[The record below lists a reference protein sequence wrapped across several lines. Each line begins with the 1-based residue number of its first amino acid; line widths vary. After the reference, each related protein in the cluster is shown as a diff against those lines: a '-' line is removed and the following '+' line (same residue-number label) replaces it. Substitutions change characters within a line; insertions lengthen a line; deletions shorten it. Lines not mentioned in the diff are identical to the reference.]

1 MGSDSALIEVI
12 ILAVVAG
19 FLILRLRS
27 VLGKRHGEERPR
39 YKDADRYVGTRPKPD
54 DAASTNDS
62 AADNVTPFPGVQ
74 RPSMDAAPPFGPAAK
89 LHALDPE
96 FNADEF
102 LGGAREAFA
111 IILSAYASGDR
122 DTLRSLAHDDVY
134 EPMEAAITDRESRG
148 ETLDATVIA
157 IQTAGIDDVEVEG
170 SIARVTVRL
179 KSEQTNV
186 LRNADG
192 QPIDGAPN
200 QVETIVD
207 LWTYERDMHSDDPN
221 WLLIETQPGE

>member
-27 VLGKRHGEERPR
+27 VLGKRHGEERSR
-39 YKDADRYVGTRPKPD
+39 YEDADRYVGTRPKPGD
-54 DAASTNDS
+54 TAPVSDS
-62 AADNVTPFPGVQ
+62 AADNVTPFPGVP
-74 RPSMDAAPPFGPAAK
+74 RPNLDAPPPVGPAAK
-89 LHALDPE
+89 LHALNPSFDSE
-96 FNADEF
+96 EF
-102 LGGAREAFA
+102 LDGARQAFSM
-111 IILSAYASGDR
+111 ILSAYASGDR
-122 DTLRSLAHDDVY
+122 ETLRGLAHDDVY
-134 EPMEAAITDRESRG
+134 EPMEAAISDRESRD

-170 SIARVTVRL
+170 SIARVTVRI

-192 QPIDGAPN
+192 QPIDGVTT
-200 QVETIVD
+200 QIETIVD

-221 WLLIETQPGE
+221 WLLIETQPGD

>member
-39 YKDADRYVGTRPKPD
+39 YKDADRYVGTRPKAD
-54 DAASTNDS
+54 DREPTNDS
-62 AADNVTPFPGVQ
+62 ADDNVTPLPGVQ
-74 RPSMDAAPPFGPAAK
+74 RPGMDAAPPFGPAAK
-89 LHALDPE
+89 LHELDPN
-96 FNADEF
+96 FDPDEF

-111 IILSAYASGDR
+111 MILSAYASGDQ
-122 DTLRSLAHDDVY
+122 DTLRSLAHNDVY

-157 IQTAGIDDVEVEG
+157 IQAAEIDDVEVEG
-170 SIARVTVRL
+170 SVARVTVRL
-179 KSEQTNV
+179 KSEQSNV
-186 LRNADG
+186 LRNADD
-192 QPIDGAPN
+192 QPIDGAPD
-200 QVETIVD
+200 QIETIVD

-221 WLLIETQPGE
+221 WLLIETQPGD

>member
-39 YKDADRYVGTRPKPD
+39 YKDADRYVGTQPKPD
-54 DAASTNDS
+54 EPGPTNDS
-62 AADNVTPFPGVQ
+62 AADNVTPFPGVP
-74 RPSMDAAPPFGPAAK
+74 RPGLDTAPPFGPAAK
-89 LHALDPE
+89 LHALDSE

-102 LGGAREAFA
+102 LGGAREAFTM
-111 IILSAYASGDR
+111 ILLAYADSDR
-122 DTLRSLAHDDVY
+122 ATLRSLAHDDVY
-134 EPMEAAITDRESRG
+134 GPMEAAITDRESRG
-148 ETLDATVIA
+148 ETLDATVIS
-157 IQTAGIDDVEVEG
+157 IQTAIIDDVEIENSV
-170 SIARVTVRL
+170 ARVTVRL
-179 KSEQTNV
+179 RSEQTNV
-186 LRNADG
+186 LRNADD

-207 LWTYERDMHSDDPN
+207 LWTYERDMHSNDPN
-221 WLLIETQPGE
+221 WLLIETRPGE

>member
-39 YKDADRYVGTRPKPD
+39 YEDADRYVGTRNKPD
-54 DAASTNDS
+54 ADSTP
-62 AADNVTPFPGVQ
+62 AGDNVTPFPGVT
-74 RPSMDAAPPFGPAAK
+74 RPSVDAAPPVGPAAK

-102 LGGAREAFA
+102 LGGAREAFRM
-111 IILSAYASGDR
+111 ILSAYASGDR
-122 DTLRSLAHDDVY
+122 DTLRSMAHDDVY
-134 EPMEAAITDRESRG
+134 GPLEDAITDRESRD
-148 ETLDATVIA
+148 ETLDATVLA
-157 IQTAGIDDVEVEG
+157 IQTAGIDDVEAEG
-170 SIARVTVRL
+170 SVARVTVRF

-186 LRNADG
+186 LRNADD
-192 QPIDGAPN
+192 QPIDGAPS
-200 QVETIVD
+200 QVESIID
-207 LWTYERDMHSDDPN
+207 LWTFERDMASDDPN
-221 WLLIETQPGE
+221 WVLVETQPGE